1 VTRRLVLLG
10 GGHAHLFV
18 LEALAGGRFAGCD
31 ATLVSPV
38 QRQAY
43 SGMVPGML
51 AGQYQPGQLSFD
63 LEAIARA
70 AGVSYVGTAAAAIRA
85 DAAEVELADGARLGY
100 DVLSVATGST
110 VQGGDLPGVADRALL
125 LKPIERALEIVPALE
140 RAVRADVDPAVVV
153 VGGGAAGIEIA
164 LAARARLRL
173 LAGRDAG
180 TVTLLEAAPRLLGAE
195 QQAGEGAVR
204 RALVRNRV
212 FFRLSAEVRS
222 ASAEAVCL
230 ADGTELPAR
239 VLIWA
244 AGAASPGLL
253 RSSGLAVDS
262 RGFLLVDERLRS
274 VSDARVFAAGD
285 AASLAAWPDTPK
297 AGVYAVREGPV
308 LRDNLAAAC
317 AGADPPRSYTPQRR
331 FLALLNTGDG
341 RAVLSYPPWAAYGR
355 WVMQLKNWIDRGFVR
370 RFQRLEGSEKQEV
383 RSEQ

>member
-1 VTRRLVLLG
+1 MTRRLVLLG

-180 TVTLLEAAPRLLGAE
+180 TVTLLEAAPRLLGGE

-222 ASAEAVCL
+222 ASA
-230 ADGTELPAR
+230 
-239 VLIWA
+239 
-244 AGAASPGLL
+244 
-253 RSSGLAVDS
+253 
-262 RGFLLVDERLRS
+262 
-274 VSDARVFAAGD
+274 
-285 AASLAAWPDTPK
+285 
-297 AGVYAVREGPV
+297 
-308 LRDNLAAAC
+308 
-317 AGADPPRSYTPQRR
+317 
-331 FLALLNTGDG
+331 
-341 RAVLSYPPWAAYGR
+341 
-355 WVMQLKNWIDRGFVR
+355 
-370 RFQRLEGSEKQEV
+370 
-383 RSEQ
+383 